1 MDPSGPFD
9 GGLSGYIFTL
19 FNKDTKDSESDKG
32 SFLHVRVTQ
41 DVTISLCRGRIFSL
55 EHGEKGW
62 VFFKYERLPNLCYWC
77 GCLNYVDR
85 DCDKLLESEGMLV
98 KENQEYRAWI
108 HDLPFTKS

>member
-77 GCLNYVDR
+77 GCLIYIDR